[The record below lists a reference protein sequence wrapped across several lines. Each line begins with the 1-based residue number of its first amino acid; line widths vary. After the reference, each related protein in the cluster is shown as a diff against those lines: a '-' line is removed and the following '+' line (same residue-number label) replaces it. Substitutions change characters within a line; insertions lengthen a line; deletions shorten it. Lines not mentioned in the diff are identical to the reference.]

1 MGGTHARSMIARIK
15 LPGEAQKIDRII
27 EQFAVRFVEANPQ
40 SVDHV
45 DTAQILAFSLVM
57 LNEIAKV

>member
-1 MGGTHARSMIARIK
+1 MIALVK

-27 EQFAVRFVEANPQ
+27 EAFAGHFCRCNPGAI
-40 SVDHV
+40 DHV

-57 LNEIAKV
+57 LNTGGQQRAGP